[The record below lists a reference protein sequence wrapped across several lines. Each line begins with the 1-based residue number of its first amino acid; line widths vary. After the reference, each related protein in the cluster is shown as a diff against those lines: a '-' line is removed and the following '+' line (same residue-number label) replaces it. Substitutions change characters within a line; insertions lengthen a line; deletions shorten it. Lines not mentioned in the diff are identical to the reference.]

1 MEPKLKFRGG
11 TTVLAH
17 ADLVS
22 FLHSKDTRILHM
34 PYDSSTWQE
43 LKNLSRVE
51 EESKLLQ
58 ELRSRGIIV
67 PSDGKEDYIFL
78 KRENP
83 QILHALIMLTNRCNM
98 SCEYCYT
105 ESNMHVKEGSLDG
118 SQWSAIFDAIRIPSK
133 FPSQNISLTGGE
145 PTIHPD
151 FSDILDAL
159 SGRYKIEVSS
169 NGLRLRKGVLE
180 SLVAC
185 EGLNLVSISIDSVR
199 PKEDEVMRGTG
210 TYSPRMKNLKILY
223 SMGLPLC
230 IGSVI
235 SHITLPSLEET
246 TQFFLSEFPG
256 IKIKYVPIT
265 KMGKALKL
273 SKELFLT
280 REDAEKYVKSV
291 MKMREQFKDRILT
304 DPSSFEEEKAELRW
318 SGRCSS
324 MKYDSERTLF
334 LNPVTNKV
342 SERCNAAY
350 GVVSI
355 SPDGRLRPC
364 LRADSFYTSI
374 LSQTQKETLM
384 PNIVGLSSRE
394 IGELPFWRIVKR
406 EAEFNPAHTCA
417 LEAGMGGE
425 YGYD

>member
-1 MEPKLKFRGG
+1 MGKKLKFRDG
-11 TTVLAH
+11 TTILAH
-17 ADLVS
+17 ADLIS
-22 FLHSKDTRILHM
+22 FLHSKDSRILHV
-34 PYDSSTWQE
+34 PYTPSTWQE
-43 LKNLSRVE
+43 LQNLDAIE
-51 EESKLLQ
+51 EENKLLR
-58 ELRSRGIIV
+58 ELISRGIII
-67 PSDGKEDYIFL
+67 SNRSKEDYVFL
-78 KRENP
+78 RRKNP

-98 SCEYCYT
+98 GCEYCYT
-105 ESNMHVKEGSLDG
+105 ESNMHVKEGSLSG
-118 SQWSAIFDAIRIPSK
+118 SQWGAIFDAIKIPCRFSC
-133 FPSQNISLTGGE
+133 QNISLTGGE

-151 FSDILDAL
+151 FSDILDSL

-185 EGLNLVSISIDSVR
+185 EGLDLVSISIDSVH
-199 PKEDEVMRGTG
+199 PEKDEAMRGAG
-210 TYSPRMKNLKILY
+210 TYNPRMKNLKTLY
-223 SMGLPLC
+223 SAGLPLC

-265 KMGKALKL
+265 KMGKALRL
-273 SKELFLT
+273 SEELFLT
-280 REDAEKYVKSV
+280 REDAEKYIENVV
-291 MKMREQFKDRILT
+291 KMREQFKDRVLT
-304 DPSSFEEEKAELRW
+304 DPSSFEEEKTELHW

-334 LNPVTNKV
+334 LNPITNKV
-342 SERCNAAY
+342 LERCNAAY

-364 LRADSFYTSI
+364 LRADSFYNYM
-374 LSQTQKETLM
+374 LSQTQKDTLM
-384 PNIVGLSSRE
+384 PDIVGLSSKE

-425 YGYD
+425 YGYN